1 MSIGTDVIYVGVNAT
16 WFLLGLIVTL
26 FVVHIVVGIA
36 IAVLEKMTEKK
47 KEELDR
53 LLKEKERL
61 VILNELCED
70 DSGMH

>member
-26 FVVHIVVGIA
+26 FVVHIAVSIA

-61 VILNELCED
+61 VILNEHCED
-70 DSGMH
+70 DSMLH